1 MEDSKRTSDT
11 ISEETDRTSNTP
23 YDDAFRTMMGKGG
36 VLRAAFIKVKTTKTG
51 GQCMGRFFS
60 MRLRQFTE
68 NSADFLTYA
77 VYNKLKTE
85 SYCETCNYFPR
96 QKGVSPVLLPVIVAA
111 GSAGMIRRHI
121 IGHG

>member
-1 MEDSKRTSDT
+1 MEGINRIADT
-11 ISEETDRTSNTP
+11 IYEETSSNTP

-60 MRLRQFTE
+60 IRLRQFTE

-96 QKGVSPVLLPVIVAA
+96 QKASHLYCFQL
-111 GSAGMIRRHI
+111 
-121 IGHG
+121 